1 VRRYALMV
9 LVPLAFACKKRETQF
24 DVVDTPPPIPAEV
37 PRPANVA
44 EDPSKPDPA
53 VIAKCVPG
61 TGKNDKGECEA
72 LRTRKAAGVQ
82 QVQIPAGRFVMGDIP
97 ATYDASETR
106 KEPRAIWSGQPPRY
120 ASSPG
125 FWIDLHEVTREA
137 YASCVESGKCA
148 AAKCSE
154 GAEDPVAT
162 VAAEHVGKVPQTC
175 VTHEQAQT
183 FCEHRGAR
191 LVTEAEYEY
200 AARGTDARV
209 YPWGNDLVDEY
220 RGAALPITE
229 MGDSSYFG
237 IRGLGSNAIEWVAE
251 PFEIDVGLKPYLDG
265 EFRKPKGPLA
275 TAMKDVAGSF
285 VVKGGRAGARQP
297 KKDADPNLGF
307 RCANDLAEGE
317 TPLLV
322 PSIAA
327 PIPILAGQGLQ
338 IFGGV
343 AESVDREEAA
353 KFCEHV
359 KITDTSPPFDD
370 FRLPTLEEVVSIKEF
385 FRGPGPFWLVDGA
398 ATQHDGSG
406 KRPEPD
412 APWTREDPK
421 PSEPL
426 AARCVRGP

>member
-251 PFEIDVGLKPYLDG
+251 PFEIDVGLKPYLD
-265 EFRKPKGPLA
+265 
-275 TAMKDVAGSF
+275 
-285 VVKGGRAGARQP
+285 
-297 KKDADPNLGF
+297 
-307 RCANDLAEGE
+307 
-317 TPLLV
+317 
-322 PSIAA
+322 
-327 PIPILAGQGLQ
+327 
-338 IFGGV
+338 
-343 AESVDREEAA
+343 
-353 KFCEHV
+353 
-359 KITDTSPPFDD
+359 
-370 FRLPTLEEVVSIKEF
+370 
-385 FRGPGPFWLVDGA
+385 
-398 ATQHDGSG
+398 
-406 KRPEPD
+406 
-412 APWTREDPK
+412 
-421 PSEPL
+421 
-426 AARCVRGP
+426 